1 MSIVYK
7 KDDAVENEDVWDD
20 TELIKMYEDCVSA
33 TYSKLGAAA
42 TSQSWTTGDSCLA
55 RYSDDDLYYPAKIV
69 EIREQKGHDT
79 EYLVM
84 YEGYGNSEWVSA
96 DDLAPASS
104 DDGSQEDG
112 NVTMDSAP
120 DDTPI
125 ASNSA
130 KINKSKKERTFRK
143 GTGNLGR
150 AGQAN
155 RPHPSIPSIAPP
167 PPMVMPRLAVPDEA
181 EALSSMLMAWYMSGY
196 HTGYYQVNIVPV
208 LHGKWLI

>member
-1 MSIVYK
+1 MWVVFFK
-7 KDDAVENEDVWDD
+7 
-20 TELIKMYEDCVSA
+20 
-33 TYSKLGAAA
+33 
-42 TSQSWTTGDSCLA
+42 SWTTGDSCLA

-79 EYLVM
+79 EYLVI

-96 DDLAPASS
+96 DDLAPVSS

-125 ASNSA
+125 ASNSV
-130 KINKSKKERTFRK
+130 KINKSKKGMK
-143 GTGNLGR
+143 NLTSYILHYMRFQSGR
-150 AGQAN
+150 SGKVQEIWGEPV
-155 RPHPSIPSIAPP
+155 RRIDLTHPLIPSIAPP
-167 PPMVMPRLAVPDEA
+167 PPMVMPRLAIPDEA

-196 HTGYYQVNIVPV
+196 HTGYYQ
-208 LHGKWLI
+208 HGVRVHVRQ